1 MKENSMCLRWLVLL
15 VALVVQSS
23 AALAE
28 CVEPVAPPCV
38 DRPALIADQQEFD
51 QCRQAVENFRS
62 ETKEYLLCLKSEVS
76 GALDHF
82 NDAVDR
88 LNQRVHASN
97 KSLRSSK
104 TAKELMY

>member
-1 MKENSMCLRWLVLL
+1 MCFHWLVLL
-15 VALVVQSS
+15 VAVLVQTS
-23 AALAE
+23 AALAG

-51 QCRQAVENFRS
+51 ECRQTVETFRS

-88 LNQRVHASN
+88 FNQRVHVRN
-97 KSLRSSK
+97 KNLRSSK

>member
-1 MKENSMCLRWLVLL
+1 MCLRGLVLL
-15 VALVVQSS
+15 IAVSVQTSM
-23 AALAE
+23 ALAD
-28 CVEPVAPPCV
+28 CVAPVAPSCLE
-38 DRPALIADQQEFD
+38 RPVLFSDQHEFD
-51 QCRQAVENFRS
+51 ECRQTVETFRS

-88 LNQRVHASN
+88 FNQRVHVSN
-97 KSLRSSK
+97 KNLRSSK

>member
-1 MKENSMCLRWLVLL
+1 MCFHWLVLL
-15 VALVVQSS
+15 VAVLVQTS
-23 AALAE
+23 AALAG

-38 DRPALIADQQEFD
+38 DRPALIADQREFD
-51 QCRQAVENFRS
+51 ECRQTVETFRS

-88 LNQRVHASN
+88 FNQRVHVSN
-97 KSLRSSK
+97 KNLRSSK

>member
-1 MKENSMCLRWLVLL
+1 MCFHWLVLL
-15 VALVVQSS
+15 VAVLVQTS
-23 AALAE
+23 AALAG

-51 QCRQAVENFRS
+51 ECRQTVETFRS

-88 LNQRVHASN
+88 FNQRVHVSN
-97 KSLRSSK
+97 KNLRSSK

>member
-1 MKENSMCLRWLVLL
+1 MCLHWLVLL
-15 VALVVQSS
+15 VAVLVQTS
-23 AALAE
+23 AALAG

-51 QCRQAVENFRS
+51 ECRQTVETFRS

-88 LNQRVHASN
+88 FNQRVHVSN
-97 KSLRSSK
+97 KNLRSSK